1 MTLLGRSPSFTR
13 RTASLR
19 MVSEVSWDK
28 VRPSIRMSPYST
40 VQMKMCSLNKGPI
53 SKDDLNAQAG
63 VLIARM
69 AVRILLQNVDALP
82 AAYPALGSLNGKIVV
97 NNDEWPLS
105 DEGFQQTPDDAARF
119 AGNVAQQFAGSI
131 PGNLLVY
138 STEFGANTG
147 LAGRRLADTMRAAGH
162 QWNIVQ
168 VATQFTR
175 QDLLKYDGIFLAGIT
190 LPSIDQIQNFL
201 ELLNG
206 YVKAGGH
213 VYIAGGTELFQ
224 AAEEAARWNPFLNAC
239 GLAFEPDHNNIVGA
253 VPITSTDP
261 LFTGVHNLYQNNG
274 NSIAKV
280 DPLDPQP
287 GILVTYQGEGLYA
300 ACSLAAV
307 GRRNVNTLV
316 KFTPLK
322 PYTTTSDTTGCPAG
336 FVGQLLSTPL

>member
-1 MTLLGRSPSFTR
+1 
-13 RTASLR
+13 
-19 MVSEVSWDK
+19 
-28 VRPSIRMSPYST
+28 
-40 VQMKMCSLNKGPI
+40 MKMCSLNKGPI

-63 VLIARM
+63 VFIARM

-131 PGNLLVY
+131 PGNFLVY

-206 YVKAGGH
+206 YVKAGGC
-213 VYIAGGTELFQ
+213 VYSG
-224 AAEEAARWNPFLNAC
+224 RNR
-239 GLAFEPDHNNIVGA
+239 IVPSGRR
-253 VPITSTDP
+253 SCP
-261 LFTGVHNLYQNNG
+261 LE
-274 NSIAKV
+274 SILKR
-280 DPLDPQP
+280 LWP
-287 GILVTYQGEGLYA
+287 GI
-300 ACSLAAV
+300 
-307 GRRNVNTLV
+307 
-316 KFTPLK
+316 
-322 PYTTTSDTTGCPAG
+322 
-336 FVGQLLSTPL
+336 